1 MIKLKNII
9 HSRIMDNG
17 ILNLKWTNNLL
28 ARVPAIA
35 FSLALVMAAV
45 GSEATVVGNNAC
57 QNIYKNKNDG
67 DKQRQQKSI
76 QDLLINDQGY
86 LFRWKQALEKHS
98 SIQGQSHP
106 RSKALG
112 DPNKLG
118 LIEKYLEKEF
128 PLYGKIRQLI
138 LQYDSQL
145 NHDSNKKLTAAVY
158 LQIRSE
164 ILAKSA
170 QLLRDRKS
178 DKTQVFAAIDSIW
191 YLLNLHSL
199 LPHEEIYP
207 KDEHKNEEDKNKEK
221 QNENR
226 DDKKKDK
233 DKPSDKNN
241 ESEKKK
247 KSNPDN
253 KKQNSENQSDQ
264 EQDQQKD
271 PQEDQQQEESSSS
284 SSKQQQ
290 QQKKNEKQQKE
301 QDKNKDKQNK
311 PKPKPITKT
320 PQSYEDR
327 NKDLKNSGTDGE
339 SQEPYYAI
347 GTNAPVPLKV
357 LRFAI
362 FEIFDENLRINYNAR
377 FYKNDQSYKLNGQEK
392 QNFILNDHNEIEY
405 PIAVPSGYR
414 PIVTNYPDYKVIEKY
429 PDDYYLVSTTQK
441 PLPQES
447 RFYLVP
453 EDKIS
458 LSASQL
464 NIVTKKSDIKNW
476 PQHILDG
483 INYAKIYQNKGAFE
497 ISQALAKW
505 FQEVGPYEYS
515 SSDGGVSK
523 EVFEKTQKAF
533 ESLTSKGMP
542 KALVYAKL
550 RRFNCDG
557 AARLGATLLR
567 DYFQLPTRIAAG
579 YTSSVQSK
587 GFNLVDLTDPM
598 HAWVEVFIDGHW
610 VPFDFT
616 PMKGNPQGGGSK
628 EQPEDSKDAND
639 PREKKKD
646 KNKNNDNK
654 EQKNSKSGKESNKD
668 KQKDKSQKDSKT
680 DSGSKSDSK
689 SETKSKS
696 DSNSQSD
703 SDSDSD
709 SSSDSKSESSSKSS
723 SSSSS
728 SSSGSNSKSSKN
740 KSIADSMGEIQ
751 DGKEMYPTPKMTD
764 HQDHKTADEEK
775 KSTNASHDKKEAK
788 DSNQEHDSK
797 NQEHKNEDQKN
808 KHGED
813 QHSIDNKEND
823 QKGKDNADKEKHDLK
838 DQNHDAKNPKNP
850 TADEIIK
857 DAKKE
862 DSNSKINPL
871 AEKFNNPKGL
881 FIHSLFIK
889 EFEKYFHA
897 NNREDLRA
905 NVQSVMPDRKEFRPY
920 VESLVMDLKHFFT
933 TQYHLPKKSLNEILS
948 DAKTLIYEKPDQVY
962 LYLSEIVKSIQFL
975 SRFRSLSSAENN
987 FLNQIQSVLKKMA
1000 QVKDPNSSRQELV
1013 ERFYRDLPGD
1023 ISKSLIQK
1031 NYPEFLVP
1039 GSQDQIRLFNEITK
1053 GQTKGFIQA
1062 ALVAKYMDFFLIS
1075 EQEFRYKWE
1084 KSILRTYRKQDN
1096 NQDLVKASVSD
1107 ISKFSSWLLKPEP
1120 HLDPIMSLLSPLIKD
1135 EQMMRGL
1142 VQPYK
1147 VPSSH
1152 RPLERKL
1159 FFIQYDISG
1168 SMGGDKARIQA
1179 SAIAAIIDKAF
1190 SELDP
1195 FGEPLNEVV
1204 LMPCGV
1210 KCHDADVVKTKEQAM
1225 KMVSMYAK
1233 QATQANEGT
1242 NIQNWLDTLFAE
1254 IHKNYNE
1261 SGKGQSVKE
1270 RLKLSKVNYFL
1281 LTDGEAK
1288 VDQEKVLDD
1297 LNNLPKDVQL
1307 LMNFVGLISENKD
1320 LENIAKFTNT
1330 QNSRSMAHDISKELI
1345 DQFLQESDNYKIDE
1359 NAFIFDKNK
1368 KMPADVIGDIK
1379 ALQMPSFISEI
1390 PSDKL
1395 QLLEATVD
1403 RQQHQPSQYFSMK
1416 GVSPYY
1422 ESGMS
1427 SLYYYLDS
1435 STADYTFEQKQYF
1448 YYLLM
1453 QHYPEWVNRSLS
1465 QLTETEMLLL
1475 KNLRRLAKTAK

>member
-1 MIKLKNII
+1 MNKLKYI
-9 HSRIMDNG
+9 
-17 ILNLKWTNNLL
+17 ILNLLSGNIYLRIKSVACSFVWTAAVFILL
-28 ARVPAIA
+28 ASDLVLASVSSQVSRLPAGIN
-35 FSLALVMAAV
+35 S
-45 GSEATVVGNNAC
+45 C
-57 QNIYKNKNDG
+57 QNIYQEEQIHSNLKK
-67 DKQRQQKSI
+67 DKTNQQKNI
-76 QDLLINDQGY
+76 QDLLINDQTY
-86 LFRWKQALEKHS
+86 LFRWKQALEKHPV
-98 SIQGQSHP
+98 IQGQTHP
-106 RSKALG
+106 RAKSLG

-118 LIEKYLEKEF
+118 VIEKYLEKEF

-145 NHDSNKKLTAAVY
+145 NPDSKKKLTAAVY
-158 LQIRSE
+158 LQIRQE
-164 ILAKSA
+164 ILTKAA

-178 DKTQVFAAIDSIW
+178 DKTHVFAAIDSIW

-207 KDEHKNEEDKNKEK
+207 KDERKNKEDKNK
-221 QNENR
+221 
-226 DDKKKDK
+226 DKDK
-233 DKPSDKNN
+233 DKDKESQDDKDKSTDKKNESDKKKN
-241 ESEKKK
+241 SEQ
-247 KSNPDN
+247 DN
-253 KKQNSENQSDQ
+253 KRQNS
-264 EQDQQKD
+264 
-271 PQEDQQQEESSSS
+271 DQQQDQSSSS
-284 SSKQQQ
+284 SSSSSSSQQQ
-290 QQKKNEKQQKE
+290 NEKQKNQKDQQKE
-301 QDKNKDKQNK
+301 KNKDKDKQNK
-311 PKPKPITKT
+311 PKPKPKT
-320 PQSYEDR
+320 ESPQSYEDR
-327 NKDLKNSGTDGE
+327 NKDLKNSGSDGE

-357 LRFAI
+357 LRFGI
-362 FEIFDENLRINYNAR
+362 FEVLDENLRINYNAR
-377 FYKNDQSYKLNGQEK
+377 FYKNDQAYKLNGQEK
-392 QNFILNDHNEIEY
+392 QSFILNDHNEKEY
-405 PIAVPSGYR
+405 AIAVPSGYR

-429 PDDYYLVSTTQK
+429 PDDYYLVSMTQK

-458 LSASQL
+458 LSSSQL
-464 NIVTKKSDIKNW
+464 NIVTKKSEIKNW

-483 INYAKIYQNKGAFE
+483 INYAKIYQNKGGFE

-505 FQEVGPYEYS
+505 FQEVGPYEYN

-523 EVFEKTQKAF
+523 EIFDKTQKAF
-533 ESLTSKGMP
+533 ESLSSKGMP

-550 RRFNCDG
+550 KRFNCDG

-579 YTSSVQSK
+579 YTTSVQSK
-587 GFNLVDLTDPM
+587 GFNLVDLTDPL

-616 PMKGNPQGGGSK
+616 PMKGNPQGDDSK
-628 EQPEDSKDAND
+628 EQPEDAKDAND

-646 KNKNNDNK
+646 KNKNNGGEKK
-654 EQKNSKSGKESNKD
+654 EQKNSKSGKESSKD
-668 KQKDKSQKDSKT
+668 KQQEKTQKDSK
-680 DSGSKSDSK
+680 SDSESQQN
-689 SETKSKS
+689 SESE
-696 DSNSQSD
+696 SNSD

-709 SSSDSKSESSSKSS
+709 SISESTSKSNSS
-723 SSSSS
+723 SSSKGEKGKST
-728 SSSGSNSKSSKN
+728 SK
-740 KSIADSMGEIQ
+740 KSITDSMGEIQ
-751 DGKEMYPTPKMTD
+751 DGKEMYPTPKITDNTDHKKQDDKNKD
-764 HQDHKTADEEK
+764 HQDQGDK
-775 KSTNASHDKKEAK
+775 KSDAKSQESKKQEGKDQNHNEQNSKDHKNNGQKSKDTNANSDNKDNEAK
-788 DSNQEHDSK
+788 DS
-797 NQEHKNEDQKN
+797 
-808 KHGED
+808 
-813 QHSIDNKEND
+813 
-823 QKGKDNADKEKHDLK
+823 K
-838 DQNHDAKNPKNP
+838 DQDQDGKNPKTP
-850 TADEIIK
+850 TAEEITK
-857 DAKKE
+857 DVKKE
-862 DSNSKINPL
+862 NIKSNINQL

-889 EFEKYFHA
+889 EFEKYFHS
-897 NNREDLRA
+897 NNRGDLKG
-905 NVQSVMPDRKEFRPY
+905 NVQSVMPDRKEFKPY
-920 VESLVMDLKHFFT
+920 VESLAMDLKHFFT

-948 DAKTLIYEKPDQVY
+948 DAKTLIYEQPQQVY
-962 LYLSEIVKSIQFL
+962 VYLSEIVKSIQFL
-975 SRFRSLSSAENN
+975 SRFRSLNSTENN
-987 FLNQIQSVLKKMA
+987 FLNQIQSALKKME
-1000 QVKDPNSSRQELV
+1000 QVKDPNSARQELV

-1023 ISKSLIQK
+1023 VSKSIIQK
-1031 NYPEFLVP
+1031 NYPEFLTP

-1084 KSILRTYRKQDN
+1084 KSILRTYRRQDN
-1096 NQDLVKASVSD
+1096 NQDLVKANVSD

-1120 HLDPIMSLLSPLIKD
+1120 HLDPIMSLLGPLIKN
-1135 EQMMRGL
+1135 EQLMRGL

-1147 VPSSH
+1147 VPSAH

-1179 SAIAAIIDKAF
+1179 SAIAAVIDKAF

-1204 LMPCGV
+1204 LMPCGT
-1210 KCHDADVVKTKEQAM
+1210 KCHDAVVVKTKAQAM
-1225 KMVSMYAK
+1225 EMVSMYAK
-1233 QATQANEGT
+1233 QATQAYEGT
-1242 NIQNWLDTLFAE
+1242 DIQSWLDTLFVE
-1254 IHKNYNE
+1254 IHKHYNE
-1261 SGKGQSVKE
+1261 SGKGESVKG

-1281 LTDGEAK
+1281 LTDGEAT
-1288 VDQEKVLDD
+1288 VNQAKVLED

-1307 LMNFVGLISENKD
+1307 LMNFVGLMSSNKD

-1359 NAFIFDKNK
+1359 NAFVFDKNK
-1368 KMPADVIGDIK
+1368 KMPSDVISDIK

-1395 QLLEATVD
+1395 QLLKATVD

-1422 ESGMS
+1422 ESGVS
-1427 SLYYYLDS
+1427 SLYYYLES
-1435 STADYTFEQKQYF
+1435 STAEYTFEQKQYF